1 MKISEILKMVFTIV
15 KYIIVFYVVLNLLA
29 YIYFYISQPKEMP
42 RLKKQETAFDL
53 VLAGNA
59 FLYVLL
65 SDILPSEIKKKSRS
79 RNSVL
84 PYNSISSVYYTNA
97 Y

>member
-1 MKISEILKMVFTIV
+1 MKISEILKMIFTIV
-15 KYIIVFYVVLNLLA
+15 KYIIVFYLLLNLLA
-29 YIYFYISQPKEMP
+29 YIYFYISQPKEMS

-59 FLYVLL
+59 FLYMLL
-65 SDILPSEIKKKSRS
+65 TDIVPSTIKNKYRS
-79 RNSVL
+79 NSVL
-84 PYNSISSVYYTNA
+84 AYNSVSSIQHTNA

>member
-1 MKISEILKMVFTIV
+1 MKISEILKIIFTIV
-15 KYIIVFYVVLNLLA
+15 KYIIVFYLLLNLLA
-29 YIYFYISQPKEMP
+29 YIYFYISQPKEMS

-59 FLYVLL
+59 FIYIMVSDLFRRNLMKKNISDSVLAY
-65 SDILPSEIKKKSRS
+65 
-79 RNSVL
+79 NSVS
-84 PYNSISSVYYTNA
+84 SIQHTNA

>member
-1 MKISEILKMVFTIV
+1 MKISEILKMIFTIV
-15 KYIIVFYVVLNLLA
+15 KYIIVFYLLLNLLA
-29 YIYFYISQPKEMP
+29 YIYFYISQPKEMS

-59 FLYVLL
+59 FIYIMVSDLFRRNLMKKNISDSVLAY
-65 SDILPSEIKKKSRS
+65 
-79 RNSVL
+79 NSVS
-84 PYNSISSVYYTNA
+84 SIQHTNA

>member
-1 MKISEILKMVFTIV
+1 MS
-15 KYIIVFYVVLNLLA
+15 
-29 YIYFYISQPKEMP
+29 

-59 FLYVLL
+59 FLYMLL
-65 SDILPSEIKKKSRS
+65 TDIVPSTIKNKYRS
-79 RNSVL
+79 NSVL
-84 PYNSISSVYYTNA
+84 AYNSVSSIQHTNA